1 MLYGAGEA
9 SGDGKPTVFGHSGS
23 DGTWAWAWPELDL
36 MVLYFTQSRGNRTG
50 ITLERTIERL
60 LVKPEQVDESP

>member
-1 MLYGAGEA
+1 
-9 SGDGKPTVFGHSGS
+9 
-23 DGTWAWAWPELDL
+23 